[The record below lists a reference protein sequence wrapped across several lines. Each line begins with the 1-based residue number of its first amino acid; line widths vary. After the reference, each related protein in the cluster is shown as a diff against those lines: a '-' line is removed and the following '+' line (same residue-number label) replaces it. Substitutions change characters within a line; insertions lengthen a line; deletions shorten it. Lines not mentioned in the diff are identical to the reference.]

1 LDAHAIA
8 AVVRERHGVN
18 LDPEDP
24 AFILVTIN
32 ELVLQSTMDQLNDQ
46 VKQIIAQAQEEMER
60 MRTHAAGELGR
71 AVRTSAIAVRREL
84 QADVDAAK
92 IEAQQLVAEIHQAYS
107 QVHVRRWIAAG
118 IVAAAV
124 IAFLSFLAAYAV
136 LR

>member
-1 LDAHAIA
+1 M
-8 AVVRERHGVN
+8 N

-60 MRTHAAGELGR
+60 MRIHAAGELGR

-92 IEAQQLVAEIHQAYS
+92 IEAHQLVAEIHQAYS
-107 QVHVRRWIAAG
+107 QVQVRRWIAAG

-124 IAFLSFLAAYAV
+124 IASLSFLAAYAI